1 MSTRIGVFISTLR
14 THEIYSE
21 QTEELLAIKSRID
34 NKKPIKKK
42 EWNNISRWPDKVY
55 QDN

>member
-21 QTEELLAIKSRID
+21 QIEKLLAIKSRID

-42 EWNNISRWPDKVY
+42 E
-55 QDN
+55 